1 MTTSGHGRRRGRR
14 WAGFWIR
21 RLARKQLVRCKA
33 HRMGVTTHHLRNANG
48 TISLFPKPTRVVF
61 WTWPAKNLK
70 PADMLNLR
78 GKYHTHIVLEIEKS
92 YKRLTLY
99 DGRKVN
105 LLFSAAREGHQ
116 KRRSQTPIP
125 HTTVLLSTLF
135 CGIYLLLPCFAL
147 PQRVCTCLSSL
158 TFLLAGKT

>member
-1 MTTSGHGRRRGRR
+1 MDGGAGDAGKGFGYGAWHGSNWCVVKPIGWGLQRTNCGTLTAPSRSFPSRR
-14 WAGFWIR
+14 AS
-21 RLARKQLVRCKA
+21 C
-33 HRMGVTTHHLRNANG
+33 
-48 TISLFPKPTRVVF
+48 F
-61 WTWPAKNLK
+61 WTWPAQNLK
-70 PADMLNLR
+70 PADMLNLG
-78 GKYHTHIVLEIEKS
+78 GKYHTNIVLEIAKS
-92 YKRLTLY
+92 YKRITLY

-135 CGIYLLLPCFAL
+135 CGKYLLLPCFAL
-147 PQRVCTCLSSL
+147 PQRVRTCLSSL